1 MTQLY
6 VLLGVVIVPYHF
18 LSFKSFW
25 VEGELR
31 KHYIYCILYRIS
43 LWTWKNLARTQQSQ
57 QDSVYLH
64 ENLVLLQGRHS

>member
-18 LSFKSFW
+18 LSFRSFW

-31 KHYIYCILYRIS
+31 KHYICILY
-43 LWTWKNLARTQQSQ
+43 TEFHYARGKIWQEPSRASTTP
-57 QDSVYLH
+57 VYLH
-64 ENLVLLQGRHS
+64 ENLVLPQRHHS